1 MSGNS
6 VKVVILG
13 DSSVGKTSLIQRYIS
28 GRTDIQNSTLGAV
41 FVKLEHHFK
50 NKEEMSNG
58 FYNVPIAVNEPVKGY
73 SPGSPERT
81 ELLAEYKRMYNTTVD
96 IPMYIGDK
104 KVFTNDKRNL
114 SPPHEHAHVIGTSNY
129 GGEKEVRDAI
139 DASMAAREKWANM
152 SWENRASIFLKAADL
167 LAGPFRAKLNAATML
182 AQSKNVMQA
191 EIDAAC
197 ELIDFWKFNAHYARE
212 FHDQLQPLVSPE
224 GTLNTTEIRP
234 LEGFI
239 LAITPFNFT
248 SIAANLPSAPALVG
262 CTAIWKPS
270 RNSYYSNYL
279 LMQLMMEAGL
289 PDGVINF
296 LPGSGSEITETALAN
311 PDFAG
316 IHFTGS
322 TSVFQGIWQRIAKAL
337 PSLKGYPRI
346 VGETGGKD
354 FVVAHPDCDQKGLTV
369 ALLRG
374 AFEYQGQK
382 CSAASR
388 AYIPTSVW
396 NGIEEKIILET
407 NKIKMGDCNDFTNFM
422 TSVIDERAFN
432 KITGYIERAKNDS
445 KCNIIVG
452 GGSDNSKGWFIEP
465 TIIVTTNPKSET
477 MVEEIFGPVLTVYVY
492 QDDYFE
498 DILDMCDKA
507 SPYAL
512 TGSIFSSNEENI
524 QKAYNKLRFTAGN
537 FYINDKPTGAV
548 VAQQPFGGARASGTN
563 DKAGGPLNL
572 LRWISPRSVKR
583 NNLKIH
589 DWTYPFMDES

>member
-1 MSGNS
+1 MSS
-6 VKVVILG
+6 
-13 DSSVGKTSLIQRYIS
+13 
-28 GRTDIQNSTLGAV
+28 
-41 FVKLEHHFK
+41 H
-50 NKEEMSNG
+50 
-58 FYNVPIAVNEPVKGY
+58 PINEPILNY
-73 SPGSPERT
+73 EAGSKHKSDLKKEINKQLNEVLEIPCIVNGKEIYTNNTVTQVVPHNHRHILANVHLAGKNEIERACESAVEVQT
-81 ELLAEYKRMYNTTVD
+81 EWIALGMEKR
-96 IPMYIGDK
+96 
-104 KVFTNDKRNL
+104 
-114 SPPHEHAHVIGTSNY
+114 AQ
-129 GGEKEVRDAI
+129 
-139 DASMAAREKWANM
+139 
-152 SWENRASIFLKAADL
+152 IFERCADL
-167 LAGPFRAKLNAATML
+167 LANEWRMRVNAATML
-182 AQSKNVMQA
+182 NQSKTVFQA
-191 EIDAAC
+191 EVDAAC
-197 ELIDFWKFNAHYARE
+197 ELIDFWRFNAHYARE

-224 GTLNTTEIRP
+224 GTINTTEIRP

-322 TSVFQGIWQRIAKAL
+322 TNVFQGIWQKIAQAL

-354 FVVAHPDCDQKGLTV
+354 FVVAHPDCDQKGLLV

-374 AFEYQGQK
+374 SFEYQGQK

-388 AYIPTSVW
+388 AYIPKSVW
-396 NGIEEKIILET
+396 NGISEDLVSGINE
-407 NKIKMGDCNDFTNFM
+407 IKMGDCNDFTNFM
-422 TSVIDERAFN
+422 TAVIDERAFN
-432 KITGYIERAKNDS
+432 KITGYIERAQKDS
-445 KCNIIVG
+445 KCSIIVG
-452 GGSDNSKGWFIEP
+452 GGNNNSKGWFIEP
-465 TIIVTTNPKSET
+465 TIILTKNPKSET
-477 MVEEIFGPVLTVYVY
+477 MVEEIFGPVLTIYVY
-492 QDDYFE
+492 QDE
-498 DILDMCDKA
+498 DFDEILDLCDKA

-512 TGSIFSSNEENI
+512 TGAIFSSNEENI
-524 QKAYNKLRFTAGN
+524 QKAYDKLRFTAGN

-572 LRWISPRSVKR
+572 LRWISPRSIKR

-589 DWTYPFMDES
+589 DWKYPFMDES

>member
-1 MSGNS
+1 MSSQPINEPILNYEAGSKHKSDLKKEIDKQLNEVLEIPCIVNGKEIYTNNTVTQVVPHNHRHILANVHLAGKKEIEEACES
-6 VKVVILG
+6 AVKA
-13 DSSVGKTSLIQRYIS
+13 Q
-28 GRTDIQNSTLGAV
+28 TDWITLGM
-41 FVKLEHHFK
+41 E
-50 NKEEMSNG
+50 
-58 FYNVPIAVNEPVKGY
+58 
-73 SPGSPERT
+73 
-81 ELLAEYKRMYNTTVD
+81 KRAQ
-96 IPMYIGDK
+96 I
-104 KVFTNDKRNL
+104 F
-114 SPPHEHAHVIGTSNY
+114 
-129 GGEKEVRDAI
+129 EKC
-139 DASMAAREKWANM
+139 
-152 SWENRASIFLKAADL
+152 ADL
-167 LAGPFRAKLNAATML
+167 LANEWRMKINAATML
-182 AQSKNVMQA
+182 NQSKTAFQA
-191 EIDAAC
+191 EVDAAC
-197 ELIDFWKFNAHYARE
+197 ELIDFWRFNAHYARE

-289 PDGVINF
+289 PNGVINF
-296 LPGSGSEITETALAN
+296 LPGSGAEITETALAN
-311 PDFAG
+311 PNFAG

-322 TSVFQGIWQRIAKAL
+322 TNVFQGIWQRVAQAL

-354 FVVAHPDCDQKGLTV
+354 FVVAHPDCDQRGLTV

-388 AYIPTSVW
+388 AYIPNSVW
-396 NGIEEKIILET
+396 NGIEENLISEI
-407 NKIKMGDCNDFTNFM
+407 NKIKIGDCNDFTNFM
-422 TSVIDERAFN
+422 TAVIDEKAFT
-432 KITGYIERAKNDS
+432 KITGYIERAKNDPECS
-445 KCNIIVG
+445 IVVG

-465 TIIVTTNPKSET
+465 TIILTKNPDSET

-492 QDDYFE
+492 QDEDY
-498 DILDMCDKA
+498 DNILDICDKA

-524 QKAYNKLRFTAGN
+524 QKAYDRLRFTAGN

-572 LRWISPRSVKR
+572 LRWISPRSIKR

-589 DWTYPFMDES
+589 DWEYPFMDEN